1 MSTAELKGTEIKA
14 GLNYEGLYLG
24 EFGIIGP
31 QYYSNNTW
39 LQNGSNGAKAE
50 GNNSN
55 YLSSKFTVQNSSSPI
70 HPINVNK
77 SGWFDI
83 INSANITECSSYL
96 GSNCDISWVPNK
108 INKFLNLD
116 SFVVTDNFND
126 TFGIDQANQVRF
138 NLFYNYL
145 TDSTIYLND
154 TPILNYVHENINSEL
169 YQLSE
174 IKYEISKLLFA
185 NTFWNIYETF
195 QSEYLHF
202 SDTLSEKLAER
213 PLKLDSIYCETNWN
227 HLLELKYSADTSLI
241 NATTDFE
248 TNIVTLQSQISS
260 FSPASI
266 WAFRYKQYY
275 EILSSII
282 DRDSLYIESA
292 EIDTLTIISSLC
304 TVAYGELVYNA
315 ANILNFF
322 GDSIVPSQNACFE
335 PVEIAKFKHAGF
347 KENKI
352 FNNFLDSQ
360 NLIENT
366 PVEIYTID
374 GKLIY
379 IGNYNL
385 DQLMSKL
392 NSVPSNFVIVK
403 NLKDSKFFK
412 LFLNYK

>member
-315 ANILNFF
+315 ANILNFL
-322 GDSIVPSQNACFE
+322 
-335 PVEIAKFKHAGF
+335 EIALSLLKMHVSNLWKLLNLNMRDL
-347 KENKI
+347 KKI
-352 FNNFLDSQ
+352 KYLTTF
-360 NLIENT
+360 
-366 PVEIYTID
+366 
-374 GKLIY
+374 
-379 IGNYNL
+379 
-385 DQLMSKL
+385 
-392 NSVPSNFVIVK
+392 
-403 NLKDSKFFK
+403 
-412 LFLNYK
+412 